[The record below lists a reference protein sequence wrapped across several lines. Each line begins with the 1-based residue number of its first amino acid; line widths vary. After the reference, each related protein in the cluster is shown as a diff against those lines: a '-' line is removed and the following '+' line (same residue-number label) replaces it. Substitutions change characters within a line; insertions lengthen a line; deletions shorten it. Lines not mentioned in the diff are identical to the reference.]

1 MADSNTPQ
9 DKMMAAM
16 NGSGDAA
23 KLSGS
28 AAKALRKVA
37 LAKAMEA
44 KKRAAAK
51 QSAKVVPMKKPIA
64 KKAPK
69 KTAAPVKKAAANK
82 KVVRKTMKTVKKARK
97 KSR

>member
-23 KLSGS
+23 KLSGL
-28 AAKALRKVA
+28 AVKALRKVA

-44 KKRAAAK
+44 KKLQR
-51 QSAKVVPMKKPIA
+51 QSSPL
-64 KKAPK
+64 
-69 KTAAPVKKAAANK
+69 
-82 KVVRKTMKTVKKARK
+82 
-97 KSR
+97 KSVQ